1 MKKGL
6 EKFVDLFNHVLC
18 FFGVIFYI
26 TFVVCVLV
34 QVISRNFLPSAP
46 SWTEEAARYSFI
58 YMVAFGCAVAVHRN
72 EFVNVEFLH
81 DALEP
86 KFPMANKVIGL
97 AIKLLLLGFTAYILI
112 FSVRP
117 FAFIKFQMLS
127 TAMSLPMQYVYFSMV
142 LMFGFMVI
150 AYVCEILLTV
160 LNWNEKEG
168 KYGIRFVHYLCDLSV
183 RGSSCSIQSGCGIPG
198 LLSGGRHAHC
208 HLFPAVFCRH

>member
-1 MKKGL
+1 MSGL
-6 EKFVDLFNHVLC
+6 RQGLDRFLSLFEHVLC
-18 FFGVIFYI
+18 FLGVIFYI

-86 KFPMANKVIGL
+86 KYPMVNRIMDL
-97 AIKLLLLGFTAYILI
+97 LIKILLLVFTVYILL

-142 LMFGFMVI
+142 LMFAFMAV
-150 AYVCEILLTV
+150 AYLCEILTIILD
-160 LNWNEKEG
+160 WNRKEE
-168 KYGIRFVHYLCDLSV
+168 H
-183 RGSSCSIQSGCGIPG
+183 
-198 LLSGGRHAHC
+198 
-208 HLFPAVFCRH
+208 

>member
-1 MKKGL
+1 MSGL
-6 EKFVDLFNHVLC
+6 RQGLDRFLSLFEHVLC
-18 FFGVIFYI
+18 FLGVIFYI

-86 KFPMANKVIGL
+86 KYPMVNRIMDL
-97 AIKLLLLGFTAYILI
+97 LIKILLLVFTVYILL

-142 LMFGFMVI
+142 LMFAFMVI

-168 KYGIRFVHYLCDLSV
+168 E
-183 RGSSCSIQSGCGIPG
+183 
-198 LLSGGRHAHC
+198 
-208 HLFPAVFCRH
+208 

>member
-1 MKKGL
+1 MSGL
-6 EKFVDLFNHVLC
+6 RQGLDRFLSLFEHVLC
-18 FFGVIFYI
+18 FLGVIFYI

-86 KFPMANKVIGL
+86 KYPMVNRIMDL
-97 AIKLLLLGFTAYILI
+97 LIKILLLVFTVYILL

-142 LMFGFMVI
+142 LMFAFMVI
-150 AYVCEILLTV
+150 AYLCEILLTV

-168 KYGIRFVHYLCDLSV
+168 E
-183 RGSSCSIQSGCGIPG
+183 
-198 LLSGGRHAHC
+198 
-208 HLFPAVFCRH
+208 

>member
-1 MKKGL
+1 MGDLKKGL

-86 KFPMANKVIGL
+86 KFPMVNKVIGL
-97 AIKLLLLGFTAYILI
+97 AIKVMLLAFTAYILI

-142 LMFGFMVI
+142 LMFAFMVI
-150 AYVCEILLTV
+150 AYLCEILLTV

-168 KYGIRFVHYLCDLSV
+168 E
-183 RGSSCSIQSGCGIPG
+183 
-198 LLSGGRHAHC
+198 
-208 HLFPAVFCRH
+208 

>member
-1 MKKGL
+1 MSGLKKGL
-6 EKFVDLFNHVLC
+6 DKFIYIYDHILC

-81 DALEP
+81 DALEE
-86 KFPMANKVIGL
+86 KYSAVNKVINL
-97 AIKLLLLGFTAYILI
+97 AIKAALLVFTIYIL
-112 FSVRP
+112 FNSVMP

-127 TAMSLPMQYVYFSMV
+127 TAMALPMQYVYFSLV
-142 LMFGFMVI
+142 LMFGFMAV
-150 AYVCEILLTV
+150 AYLCELLDAV
-160 LNWNEKEG
+160 LTWNNKEG
-168 KYGIRFVHYLCDLSV
+168 K
-183 RGSSCSIQSGCGIPG
+183 
-198 LLSGGRHAHC
+198 
-208 HLFPAVFCRH
+208 

>member
-86 KFPMANKVIGL
+86 KFPMANRVIDL
-97 AIKLLLLGFTAYILI
+97 AIKVLLLLFTMYILV

-142 LMFGFMVI
+142 LMFAFMAV
-150 AYVCEILLTV
+150 AYLCEILAIV
-160 LNWNEKEG
+160 MAWNGKE
-168 KYGIRFVHYLCDLSV
+168 
-183 RGSSCSIQSGCGIPG
+183 
-198 LLSGGRHAHC
+198 AH
-208 HLFPAVFCRH
+208 

>member
-6 EKFVDLFNHVLC
+6 EKFVDLFNHILC
-18 FFGVIFYI
+18 FFGVIFYL

-86 KFPMANKVIGL
+86 RFPMANRVIDL
-97 AIKLLLLGFTAYILI
+97 AIKVLLLLFTVYILA
-112 FSVRP
+112 SNSRCSP
-117 FAFIKFQMLS
+117 Q
-127 TAMSLPMQYVYFSMV
+127 PCPCPCSM
-142 LMFGFMVI
+142 
-150 AYVCEILLTV
+150 CTSP
-160 LNWNEKEG
+160 W
-168 KYGIRFVHYLCDLSV
+168 C
-183 RGSSCSIQSGCGIPG
+183 
-198 LLSGGRHAHC
+198 
-208 HLFPAVFCRH
+208 

>member
-1 MKKGL
+1 
-6 EKFVDLFNHVLC
+6 
-18 FFGVIFYI
+18 
-26 TFVVCVLV
+26 
-34 QVISRNFLPSAP
+34 
-46 SWTEEAARYSFI
+46 
-58 YMVAFGCAVAVHRN
+58 
-72 EFVNVEFLH
+72 
-81 DALEP
+81 
-86 KFPMANKVIGL
+86 MANKVIGL

-168 KYGIRFVHYLCDLSV
+168 K
-183 RGSSCSIQSGCGIPG
+183 
-198 LLSGGRHAHC
+198 
-208 HLFPAVFCRH
+208 